1 MDKIKVLI
9 VDDSPVVRQ
18 AISAILS
25 SDKEIEITGTASN
38 PFEAADLIKN
48 QIPDVITLDIEMP
61 KMDGHHLLKRIRE
74 ENRLEG
80 LPVFVFSS
88 LINEEMRR
96 KGEALGA
103 DGQISKPEIV
113 QLIDLIDKK
122 IL

>member
-1 MDKIKVLI
+1 
-9 VDDSPVVRQ
+9 
-18 AISAILS
+18 
-25 SDKEIEITGTASN
+25 
-38 PFEAADLIKN
+38 
-48 QIPDVITLDIEMP
+48 MP

-74 ENRLEG
+74 ESRLAG
-80 LPVFVFSS
+80 LPVFIFSS

-96 KGEALGA
+96 KGENLGA